1 MWQGSKE
8 AQQPQA
14 AVHAAAP
21 KKAAKKPAP
30 KKAAAAEKK
39 DSSEKEGSTENEGS
53 ARKETSA
60 VVAQTG
66 QGAGKGKNA
75 QKPREKKPAEK
86 KASSVSLRSQ
96 HAEAV
101 SRPPR
106 FAAACKALRERCLV
120 CLGVQFFLFPSNAQD
135 KSAPKKKPAEK
146 KGKEN
151 VPTVGAG
158 DDDDDDFAFAPTA
171 KKAKR

>member
-14 AVHAAAP
+14 AVNAAAP
-21 KKAAKKPAP
+21 KKAAKKPAA

-39 DSSEKEGSTENEGS
+39 DSTKKEGSTDNEGS

-66 QGAGKGKNA
+66 QGAGKGKNT

-86 KASSVSLRSQ
+86 KVSSVSLRSQ
-96 HAEAV
+96 HVGAV
-101 SRPPR
+101 SHTPR
-106 FAAACKALRERCLV
+106 SAAACKALRERCRIGA
-120 CLGVQFFLFPSNAQD
+120 LGCHVLLISFQRAGQERS
-135 KSAPKKKPAEK
+135 KEK
-146 KGKEN
+146 ARGEKGQRN
-151 VPTVGAG
+151 FTSS
-158 DDDDDDFAFAPTA
+158 
-171 KKAKR
+171 RCRRR

>member
-1 MWQGSKE
+1 VWQGSKA

-14 AVHAAAP
+14 AVDAAAP

-66 QGAGKGKNA
+66 QGADKGKNA
-75 QKPREKKPAEK
+75 HKPREKKPAEK
-86 KASSVSLRSQ
+86 KASLVSLRSQ
-96 HAEAV
+96 LVEAV

-106 FAAACKALRERCLV
+106 FAAACKALRGTVPHCCAWVFCSSYFLPTLLLISFQRAGQER
-120 CLGVQFFLFPSNAQD
+120 S
-135 KSAPKKKPAEK
+135 KEK
-146 KGKEN
+146 ARGEKGQGKC
-151 VPTVGAG
+151 AHS
-158 DDDDDDFAFAPTA
+158 
-171 KKAKR
+171 RSSRR